1 MHSILPDRLI
11 QSGPTCDSWAEGPS
25 GVVCN
30 AMMPAS
36 PTYPVTIIDEPLTA
50 ATQKSSYTDT
60 VYAAGGTPA
69 NYKFSLSEG
78 SLPKGLK
85 LDKTTG
91 TISGT
96 PKSPGTSSF
105 TVEVVDGSESS
116 TQAESIF
123 VAPDVPLTVKTAK
136 LSAAKVNV
144 AYSKTL
150 TATGGT
156 APYTW
161 AVSAGALPSGLTLAT
176 GGQLTGVPTATGSST
191 FTVEA
196 TDSTPTP
203 ETATQTFT
211 VTVKS

>member
-1 MHSILPDRLI
+1 
-11 QSGPTCDSWAEGPS
+11 
-25 GVVCN
+25 
-30 AMMPAS
+30 MPAS

-50 ATQKSSYTDT
+50 ATQESTYSDT
-60 VYAAGGTPA
+60 VYAAGRHPGELQV
-69 NYKFSLSEG
+69 FLSQG

-91 TISGT
+91 TITGT

-105 TVEVVDGSESS
+105 TVEVVDGSENA
-116 TQAESIF
+116 TQAETIY
-123 VAPDVPLTVKTAK
+123 VAPGSPLTVKTTK

-144 AYSKTL
+144 SYSKAL
-150 TATGGT
+150 TATGRT

-161 AVSAGALPSGLTLAT
+161 AVSAGALPSGLSLAT

-203 ETATQTFT
+203 ETATRTFT